1 MKDNGD
7 VAQDWLR
14 KAESD
19 FAAAELCLDRN
30 TALDTACFHCQQ
42 AAEKS
47 LKAWLIAHN
56 EPFPFI
62 HDLEQLIALCTVRE
76 SRFNELLDDGAALT
90 PFAIT
95 LRYDLEF
102 WPSIDD
108 VRTALEQARR
118 VYRFVR
124 EHWS

>member
-1 MKDNGD
+1 MKDNSD
-7 VAQDWLR
+7 VANDWLR

-19 FAAAELCLDRN
+19 LAGAQLFLDRN
-30 TALDTACFHCQQ
+30 VALDNACFHCQQ
-42 AAEKS
+42 AAERS
-47 LKAWLIAHN
+47 LKAWLIAH
-56 EPFPFI
+56 EQSFPFI
-62 HDLEQLIALCTVRE
+62 HDLEQLIALCAVRE

-90 PFAIT
+90 PFAVT

-102 WPSIDD
+102 WPRKDD
-108 VRTALEQARR
+108 VRTGLEQARR

>member
-19 FAAAELCLDRN
+19 FAAAELCFDRSA
-30 TALDTACFHCQQ
+30 ALDNACFHCQQ

-47 LKAWLIAHN
+47 LKAWLIKHD
-56 EPFPFI
+56 EPFSFI
-62 HDLEQLIALCTVRE
+62 HDLEQLIALCAVRE

-90 PFAIT
+90 PFAVT

-102 WPSIDD
+102 WPSKND